1 MDGRHAE
8 SGPARGARQPAVR
21 AARTHHATAPE
32 RTDRRAGAAPCA
44 SSWSA
49 AGRGKR
55 CQRRPGEARGFRG
68 SGTKG
73 SPWPGSADVRG
84 APAPRGARRGL
95 AFVCGTA
102 ARSPG
107 EAPAPSGRRG
117 FESRPATDSHC
128 GLRPVPPL
136 PSLHPHG
143 SCGCCEASSRTQSA
157 YGWTVWRSRS
167 SRCQRRS
174 LGWAGRGRGGSRRT
188 CSQQD
193 FNQRGPPPPHP
204 SAPSPEPSVEHLS
217 REPQRKRMSHPSSR
231 LKEAVPGATVSALRL
246 AQPLPPVT
254 QETGGRGG
262 GAGGR
267 GQVARSGSVI
277 KCLRISSCCPFC
289 SPAPSRFYLSEM
301 CSNISSRPW
310 GTGSAC
316 NAGVTFW
323 RMNATFVS
331 ICRSEY

>member
-8 SGPARGARQPAVR
+8 VG
-21 AARTHHATAPE
+21 
-32 RTDRRAGAAPCA
+32 AGAGSSSAPPACCPDA
-44 SSWSA
+44 PRDSA
-49 AGRGKR
+49 GENRPPGRGRPVCFLLVCSGERGKR

-143 SCGCCEASSRTQSA
+143 SCGCCEASLRTQSA

-231 LKEAVPGATVSALRL
+231 LKEAVPGATVSALCL

-254 QETGGRGG
+254 EETGGGR
-262 GAGGR
+262 GAGGALR
-267 GQVARSGSVI
+267 FCNQMFTYKFLLPFLLPCPISFLFERNVFKHLLPPLGDG
-277 KCLRISSCCPFC
+277 KCL
-289 SPAPSRFYLSEM
+289 
-301 CSNISSRPW
+301 
-310 GTGSAC
+310 
-316 NAGVTFW
+316 
-323 RMNATFVS
+323 
-331 ICRSEY
+331 